1 MPGLLRDY
9 EPSDGPS
16 FQALPRKPYTFD
28 DRVADYR
35 AGIKQALR
43 VTERKEETEAEMD
56 LLFAE
61 VVDESAASASKTED
75 ITTKEQFTPMCTPK
89 KNRKD
94 LLGSDKSYYSIM
106 ILIEIL
112 PGCEEGEWDS
122 DWDEET
128 SDDHPNINKEKNMM
142 FV

>member
-1 MPGLLRDY
+1 M
-9 EPSDGPS
+9 

-43 VTERKEETEAEMD
+43 VTEKKEETEAEMD

-61 VVDESAASASKTED
+61 VVDESAASASKTD
-75 ITTKEQFTPMCTPK
+75 DTTTQEQFTPMCTPK

-94 LLGSDKSYYSIM
+94 LLGADKS
-106 ILIEIL
+106 
-112 PGCEEGEWDS
+112 
-122 DWDEET
+122 
-128 SDDHPNINKEKNMM
+128 N
-142 FV
+142 